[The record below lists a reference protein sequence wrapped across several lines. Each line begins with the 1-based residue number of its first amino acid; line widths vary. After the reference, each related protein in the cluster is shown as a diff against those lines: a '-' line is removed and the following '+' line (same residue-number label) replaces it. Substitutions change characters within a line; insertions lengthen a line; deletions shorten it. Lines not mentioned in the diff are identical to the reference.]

1 MIEEGPAPRIL
12 SGPHLSPGGPPVTGA
27 TRPRIPPFVLRPAR
41 ALCRASWRPFALGK
55 GSNAG
60 VGRLAEDAV
69 LIGAAASWCTW
80 TSLRLQSKYPEAPYR
95 ARTLRHAWRVSA
107 APNCSRR
114 PEGGGK

>member
-12 SGPHLSPGGPPVTGA
+12 SRPHLRSGGRQLPAPPGRGYRRSFFD
-27 TRPRIPPFVLRPAR
+27 RPRLVSSIV
-41 ALCRASWRPFALGK
+41 STIALGK

-60 VGRLAEDAV
+60 VGRLAEDGV

-95 ARTLRHAWRVSA
+95 APTLRHAWRVGA